1 MGQKILPDRKSSIF
15 QETLDPK
22 GFFICVSMGPKVLLE
37 QILILLELKQMVTSG
52 RSRIFPGGG
61 APTPKVGVLTYF
73 FGQKL
78 HENERIWTPGGS
90 SLASPLDPPLVTV
103 FVHTLK
109 LNLLNC
115 FNTVVKLNCF
125 DTVVKLK
132 IEI

>member
-37 QILILLELKQMVTSG
+37 QILILLELKQMVT
-52 RSRIFPGGG
+52 
-61 APTPKVGVLTYF
+61 
-73 FGQKL
+73 
-78 HENERIWTPGGS
+78 
-90 SLASPLDPPLVTV
+90 V

-109 LNLLNC
+109 LNLFNC

-125 DTVVKLK
+125 NTVVKLK